1 MAFRQVFDDLVR
13 LETELW
19 NSVDAR
25 LRKESGIPLGTF
37 NVMLVVQNTEAC
49 RVNDIAEQLAIT
61 VGGVSQAVDRIVEKG
76 LCKRKQD
83 SSDGRSSIV
92 SLTTLGERKLAE
104 AGPVFD
110 DELSRWFD
118 VPETHG
124 RFKDFAAVLVQLR
137 AAAATR
143 RKSRSA

>member
-1 MAFRQVFDDLVR
+1 MILRQVFDDLVR

-37 NVMLVVQNTEAC
+37 NVMLVVQSTAGC

-76 LCKRKQD
+76 LLKRKQD

-92 SLTTLGERKLAE
+92 SLTGLGERKLAE

-110 DELSRWFD
+110 NELNRWFE
-118 VPETHG
+118 VPETLG
-124 RFKDFAAVLVQLR
+124 KLKDFAAVLAQLR
-137 AAAATR
+137 AAASAR
-143 RKSRSA
+143 RKT